1 MRPTRQARSHSLM
14 LAAFHSGSC
23 AIIVV
28 AMPQRSMQPIP
39 MNLFMKA
46 ILLLLPLFSQQ
57 YTGHYNERADRRV
70 YEIESSVRGFIV
82 SWWISSR
89 PEHGCRRTAARRC
102 TAAGGEGSDRYRN
115 PRGHCGGSEM
125 ETRLAG
131 NRQRRRY
138 CRPGR
143 DRRVVRPGTAQ

>member
-46 ILLLLPLFSQQ
+46 ILLLPLFSQQ

-82 SWWISSR
+82 SWWFISR
-89 PEHGCRRTAARRC
+89 PEHGCRRTAPQRG
-102 TAAGGEGSDRYRN
+102 AA
-115 PRGHCGGSEM
+115 H
-125 ETRLAG
+125 
-131 NRQRRRY
+131 Q
-138 CRPGR
+138 
-143 DRRVVRPGTAQ
+143 